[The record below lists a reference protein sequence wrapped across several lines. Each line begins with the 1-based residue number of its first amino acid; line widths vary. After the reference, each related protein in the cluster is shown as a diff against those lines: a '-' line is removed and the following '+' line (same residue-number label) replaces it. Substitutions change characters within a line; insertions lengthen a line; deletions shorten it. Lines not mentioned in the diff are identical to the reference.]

1 MRAFLRLYDRVISAL
16 AVLAGAGIAFA
27 VTLDI
32 YDVAVRALG
41 MRPPG
46 FTVATIEY
54 VLLYFTLCAAPYLVR
69 KKGHVYIDAL
79 TSRLP
84 VRLRWIVDRFA
95 YLASIVTCLLFAYIS
110 FGLLVDA
117 FRSGLFDERSI
128 DIPMWLLYLPMPPA
142 FFLAA
147 CEFGRY
153 FFGVD
158 TFYAE
163 RTKAQDSA

>member
-1 MRAFLRLYDRVISAL
+1 MRAFLRLYDGVISAL

-27 VTLDI
+27 VLLDV
-32 YDVAVRALG
+32 YDVAVRAFG

-79 TSRLP
+79 TSRFP
-84 VRLRWIVDRFA
+84 RKLRWVVDRLA
-95 YLASIVTCLLFAYIS
+95 YLASIATCLLFAYIS
-110 FGLLVDA
+110 FGLFVDA
-117 FRSGLFDERSI
+117 FKSGLFDERSI

-153 FFGVD
+153 LVGVD
-158 TFYAE
+158 TYYAD
-163 RTKAQDSA
+163 RTKAPDSA

>member
-1 MRAFLRLYDRVISAL
+1 MRTLLRLYDGLISAL
-16 AVLAGAGIAFA
+16 AVVAGAGIAFA
-27 VTLDI
+27 VALVI
-32 YDVAVRALG
+32 GDVALRAFG
-41 MRPPG
+41 MRPPD

-54 VLLYFTLCAAPYLVR
+54 VLLYFTLFSAPYLVR

-84 VRLRWIVDRFA
+84 DKPRWFADRLA
-95 YLASIVTCLLFAYIS
+95 YLISIITSLVFAYIS

-117 FRSGLFDERSI
+117 AQSELFDERSI
-128 DIPMWLLYLPMPPA
+128 DIPMWILYLPMPLA
-142 FFLAA
+142 FFLVA

-153 FFGVD
+153 FIGID